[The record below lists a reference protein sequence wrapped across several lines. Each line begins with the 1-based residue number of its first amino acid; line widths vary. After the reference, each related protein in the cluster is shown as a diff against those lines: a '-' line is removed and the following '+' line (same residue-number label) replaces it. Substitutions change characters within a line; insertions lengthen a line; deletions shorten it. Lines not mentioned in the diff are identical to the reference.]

1 MAQESQLTSIAFG
14 LQVLVNPLKDT
25 ELIFYGGEYYN
36 GDKVSI
42 MGTMPMLISQ
52 AIFCLASGTLS
63 LDKIRL
69 QPDLC
74 QGHFGK
80 DCCGCCRILK
90 GFGSDICLW

>member
-42 MGTMPMLISQ
+42 MGAMPMLIFQ

-69 QPDLC
+69 QPDAV
-74 QGHFGK
+74 K
-80 DCCGCCRILK
+80 DILGRIVVVVV
-90 GFGSDICLW
+90 GY